1 MNDPRIKDNAVI
13 EILTHGAIFL
23 DGDKK
28 NKIRFQVPN
37 GMNVIHINSTA
48 PGVCNYVDEN
58 IADKITNK
66 IKSLLWA
73 INTKLN
79 LFTPNT
85 TEDQLEIIKRAFL
98 YIIKELKIIDKE
110 LTYNTIS
117 QKKVITDRDDTE
129 YMNTFDRSYSLHLY
143 KSGETI
149 RNRGYSRTDAEVLTS
164 RSLSDFKINMLTIYG
179 DEDLMVEVV
188 GRTPNWTTQSYNSK
202 ITLEELLLY
211 LSSQNIKNVVIFDFT
226 CSTFSSNDTVVNND
240 RDVRKFRNEFQKEES
255 IYTFPEKNK
264 RIKVNIPNDN
274 NSLPSSSSELPSG
287 GKKFTRKF
295 RKSRKNRKS
304 KKHRKSRKHS
314 RK

>member
-1 MNDPRIKDNAVI
+1 MYNHDRMNDPRIKDNAVI
-13 EILTHGAIFL
+13 AITTHGAIFL

-37 GMNVIHINSTA
+37 GMNVIHINATA

-58 IADKITNK
+58 IADEITNK
-66 IKSLLWA
+66 IKSLLWS

-85 TEDQLEIIKRAFL
+85 TEDELEIIKRTFL
-98 YIIKELKIIDKE
+98 YIIEELKIIDKE

-149 RNRGYSRTDAEVLTS
+149 RNRGYSRTDDEVLTS

-179 DEDLMVEVV
+179 NEDLMVEVV
-188 GRTPNWTTQSYNSK
+188 GRTPNWTTRSYNSK
-202 ITLEELLLY
+202 ITLEDLLLY
-211 LSSQNIKNVVIFDFT
+211 LSSENIKNVVIFDFT

-240 RDVRKFRNEFQKEES
+240 RDVRKFRNDFQKEES

-264 RIKVNIPNDN
+264 RIKVNIPNVA
-274 NSLPSSSSELPSG
+274 SSSSSDAPSG
-287 GKKFTRKF
+287 GKKFTRK
-295 RKSRKNRKS
+295 
-304 KKHRKSRKHS
+304 HRKSRKHRKPFRKS
-314 RK
+314 RKHRK